1 MVGHHNFMPSCV
13 SLRVAFVELVEG
25 LLSANKFSA
34 GACVIFAGTELM
46 RNVWLFTGFQ
56 PSIVL
61 KRGSIAT
68 YLRLVASSSMHPL
81 LLPRNFATVS
91 PDGVATNIHN
101 NMPQPMNF
109 LKNNCVNVFAC
120 LRTVHSVET
129 GAKRYVDAFLMR
141 HFPEEWPFTVL
152 YGFVSSSA
160 LLKRQILAN

>member
-1 MVGHHNFMPSCV
+1 
-13 SLRVAFVELVEG
+13 
-25 LLSANKFSA
+25 
-34 GACVIFAGTELM
+34 
-46 RNVWLFTGFQ
+46 
-56 PSIVL
+56 
-61 KRGSIAT
+61 
-68 YLRLVASSSMHPL
+68 
-81 LLPRNFATVS
+81 
-91 PDGVATNIHN
+91 
-101 NMPQPMNF
+101 MNF